1 MPIAKN
7 QLQRLDCYRWL
18 VPRATK
24 PGMHTDALVYADEH
38 LLEQILGDLSI
49 EQTMNVACLPG
60 IVGRSLAMPDI
71 HQGYG
76 FPIGGVAAT
85 DANSGVISPG
95 GVGFDINCGVRLL
108 ASNLERDAVTPKLRD
123 LVNQVF
129 RDVPS
134 GTGSTGPVRSDFKQL
149 EDVLERGAA
158 AIVERGFGD
167 PADLEFC
174 EESGTMR
181 GANAGKVSDRA
192 KQRGRTQIG
201 TLGSGNHFLEVQ
213 YVERI
218 FEPEIA
224 KIFGL
229 ERNQVVVL
237 IHCGSRGL
245 GHQVCTDFLKVM
257 NEAMPRYSISLP
269 DRQLACVPLR
279 SPEAK
284 DYLAAMAA
292 SANYAWANRQAIT
305 HFTRGAFRR
314 ILGHG
319 VSLHVV
325 YDVAHNIAKRERHHI
340 FWERQ
345 GFNPGAREAL
355 SNSQQVQERGGTR
368 PERSLGSPALE
379 DTKSEGSPGNLSG
392 EPHHAE
398 ESTSLGTRTAL
409 APEAVRL
416 RHVIVHRKGATRSF
430 PAGSPELPA
439 AYKNTGQP
447 VLIPGSMGTASYV
460 LVGTDRAMQETFGTV
475 CHGAGRAMS
484 RTAAK
489 RGRDARVETKK
500 LEDQGIILRA
510 ETRDGI
516 LEEIPEAY
524 KDIDEVIDV
533 VQNAGLARKVARLR
547 PMGVI
552 KG

>member
-1 MPIAKN
+1 MAMQKK
-7 QLQRLDCYRWL
+7 QLRKLDRYRWL
-18 VPRATK
+18 VPRSAK
-24 PGMHTDALVYADEH
+24 AGMLTDALIYADEE
-38 LLEQILGDLSI
+38 LLEQILGDLAI
-49 EQTMNVACLPG
+49 EQAMNVAFLPG

-85 DANSGVISPG
+85 DVHRGVISPG

-108 ASNLERDAVTPKLRD
+108 ATTLHRDTVTPKLRE
-123 LVNQVF
+123 LVNQLF

-134 GTGSTGPVRSDFKQL
+134 GTGSVGTVPCSFTEL
-149 EDVLERGAA
+149 NDVLERGAGWT
-158 AIVERGFGD
+158 VGRGFGES
-167 PADLEFC
+167 ADLEFC
-174 EESGTMR
+174 EESGAMR
-181 GANAGKVSDRA
+181 GADPSKVSDRA

-213 YVERI
+213 YVEKI
-218 FEPEIA
+218 LEPKIA
-224 KIFGL
+224 ETFGL
-229 ERNQVVVL
+229 RLDQVVVL

-279 SPEAK
+279 SQEAK

-292 SANYAWANRQAIT
+292 AANFAWANRQAIT
-305 HFTRGAFRR
+305 HFTRAAIRR
-314 ILGHG
+314 IFGEATE
-319 VSLHVV
+319 VRVV
-325 YDVAHNIAKRERHHI
+325 YDVSHNIAKRERH
-340 FWERQ
+340 FA
-345 GFNPGAREAL
+345 G
-355 SNSQQVQERGGTR
+355 
-368 PERSLGSPALE
+368 
-379 DTKSEGSPGNLSG
+379 DSEKD
-392 EPHHAE
+392 
-398 ESTSLGTRTAL
+398 
-409 APEAVRL
+409 V
-416 RHVIVHRKGATRSF
+416 VVHRKGATRSF
-430 PAGSPELPA
+430 PAGSPEIPA
-439 AYKNTGQP
+439 AYKNAGQP

-460 LVGTDRAMQETFGTV
+460 LVGTARAMEETFGTV

-500 LEDQGIILRA
+500 LEEQGIILRA

-524 KDIDEVIDV
+524 KDIDAVVDV
-533 VQNAGLARKVARLR
+533 VHNAGLASKVARLR
-547 PMGVI
+547 PMGVV